1 MNKHHTESNKIIDDK
16 IKGVEASLAS
26 KRVDNT
32 GNKVAG
38 LDSNGEFFDDV
49 LESKYQDYVKRK
61 TKSGK
66 SVRDRLDWKEASD
79 KWAKLRNQG
88 RDFEKEAI
96 NEFKKVATDVQ
107 EQLTIVTKDG
117 TKIRVDAIG
126 YDKKI
131 GALLIE
137 EYKSSATAPLTSNQR
152 DGFVELL
159 ESGGVIVG
167 EGNIY

>member
-1 MNKHHTESNKIIDDK
+1 M
-16 IKGVEASLAS
+16 
-26 KRVDNT
+26 
-32 GNKVAG
+32 
-38 LDSNGEFFDDV
+38 
-49 LESKYQDYVKRK
+49 
-61 TKSGK
+61 
-66 SVRDRLDWKEASD
+66 
-79 KWAKLRNQG
+79 
-88 RDFEKEAI
+88 
-96 NEFKKVATDVQ
+96 ATDVQ
-107 EQLTIVTKDG
+107 EQITIVTKDG

-126 YDKKI
+126 YDKT

>member
-88 RDFEKEAI
+88 RDFEIEAI

-107 EQLTIVTKDG
+107 EQITIVTKDG
-117 TKIRVDAIG
+117 TKIRVDAIE
-126 YDKKI
+126 YDKKQ
-131 GALLIE
+131 E
-137 EYKSSATAPLTSNQR
+137 HC
-152 DGFVELL
+152 
-159 ESGGVIVG
+159 
-167 EGNIY
+167 